1 MPGPAKPRP
10 SGKPSQKSRLTLFA
24 RSVPSSRTNSIAE
37 RHARRMARCRSGR
50 GLLAPFAFD
59 PAMERTGIEPVASDL
74 QIPGFSVELGQIR
87 SVRSKLRWFG
97 AVEIGY
103 SGTRFGTRFRV
114 RPDPIAGA
122 S

>member
-1 MPGPAKPRP
+1 MNTTHDGSCSSDNGRPRVC
-10 SGKPSQKSRLTLFA
+10 SLF
-24 RSVPSSRTNSIAE
+24 E
-37 RHARRMARCRSGR
+37 
-50 GLLAPFAFD
+50 
-59 PAMERTGIEPVASDL
+59 MERTGIEPVASDL